1 MEWEAV
7 REISVGLCTRYDV
20 SSIDGCDVL
29 FVPQNRA
36 GSGDSLE
43 HKPPFDRV
51 GHDPFSYLISPT
63 PPMPTCAKAL
73 GSFLGDGAM

>member
-1 MEWEAV
+1 M
-7 REISVGLCTRYDV
+7 GLCTRYDV
-20 SSIDGCDVL
+20 SGIDDCDVL

-43 HKPPFDRV
+43 HKTPFDRV

-63 PPMPTCAKAL
+63 PPAPTCAKHWVASWGMGPCEIIASEERL
-73 GSFLGDGAM
+73 K